1 MVTVLLLMTLGIILG
16 WILHKKK
23 KFLKITSELTNWA
36 IYLLLF
42 LLGLSVGTNEK
53 ILNNFN
59 QIGTQAILITLFA
72 VAGSILTSWLTYI
85 FFFKKDETTHG

>member
-1 MVTVLLLMTLGIILG
+1 MITVLLLMTCGIILG
-16 WILHKKK
+16 WFLHSKK
-23 KFLKITSELTNWA
+23 KFLKVNAELTNWA

-53 ILNNFN
+53 ILSNFS
-59 QIGTQAILITLFA
+59 QIGGQAILITVFA

-85 FFFKKDETTHG
+85 IFFKNNEG